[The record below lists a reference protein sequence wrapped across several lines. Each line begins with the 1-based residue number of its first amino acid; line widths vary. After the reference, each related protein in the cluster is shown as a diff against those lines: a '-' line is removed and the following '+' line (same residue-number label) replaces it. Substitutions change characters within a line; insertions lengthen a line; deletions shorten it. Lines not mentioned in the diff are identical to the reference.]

1 MEQKTRIIGM
11 LLFDNL
17 TQLDLTGPFEVFARL
32 PNTKV
37 LLIADKKRG
46 VISDSGMKIYADTSY
61 RNCPPLDILCVPGG
75 PGVGDAMTHKTTLNF
90 LKKQTKTA
98 EYVTSVCTG
107 ALVLAAAGILR
118 GYHATT
124 HWLSLDLLA
133 LFPDIIVEN
142 QRVVIDRNRITGG
155 GVTAGIDFGLTIA
168 AKLYGEN
175 IAKEI
180 QLMMEYNP
188 QPPFNCGSPE
198 TTDKAIIE
206 AAMPKW
212 EIIRQKRR
220 AIIEDILQKIVHLPI
235 KSIHNVK
242 VSQA

>member
-1 MEQKTRIIGM
+1 MEQKPRIIGM

-17 TQLDLTGPFEVFARL
+17 TQLDLTGPYEVFARL

-37 LLIADKKRG
+37 LLIADRKRG
-46 VISDSGMKIYADTSY
+46 VKSDSGMVIYADTSY
-61 RNCPPLDILCVPGG
+61 RNCPPLDIICVPGG
-75 PGVGDAMTHKTTLNF
+75 PGVGDAMTNKTLLNF
-90 LKKQTKTA
+90 LKKQAKTA
-98 EYVTSVCTG
+98 DYMTSVCTG

-118 GYHATT
+118 GYRATT

-133 LFPDIIVEN
+133 LFPDITVDN
-142 QRVVIDRNRITGG
+142 QRVVIDRNRMTGG
-155 GVTAGIDFGLTIA
+155 GVTAGIDFGLTLA
-168 AKLYGEN
+168 AKLYSEN

-198 TTDKAIIE
+198 TTDKAIID

-212 EIIRQKRR
+212 EVIRQKRR
-220 AIIEDILQKIVHLPI
+220 AIIEGIV
-235 KSIHNVK
+235 NN
-242 VSQA
+242 

>member
-1 MEQKTRIIGM
+1 MEQKPRIIGM

-37 LLIADKKRG
+37 LLIADRKRG
-46 VISDSGMKIYADTSY
+46 VKSDTGMVIYADTSY
-61 RNCPPLDILCVPGG
+61 RNCPQLDIICVSGG
-75 PGVGDAMTHKTTLNF
+75 PGVGDAMTNKSLINF
-90 LKKQTKTA
+90 LKKKAQTA
-98 EYVTSVCTG
+98 EYITSVCTG
-107 ALVLAAAGILR
+107 ALVLGAAGILR
-118 GYHATT
+118 GYRATT

-133 LFPDIIVEN
+133 LFPDVTVDN

-155 GVTAGIDFGLTIA
+155 GVTAGIDFGLTLA
-168 AKLYGEN
+168 ARLYGDN

-188 QPPFNCGSPE
+188 QPPFNCGSPD

-206 AAMPKW
+206 AATPKW
-212 EIIRQKRR
+212 EVIRQKRR
-220 AIIEDILQKIVHLPI
+220 AIIEGIVAANSFH
-235 KSIHNVK
+235 S
-242 VSQA
+242 